1 MAKEKLEKLNQV
13 PYFKNVEEGD
23 KIFGL
28 VFGKGKVANVWGD
41 GYYTFEIEYDNGY
54 TVPYTPDGVPG
65 WSGKLDYQTVFYTED
80 IDLMNLDIAPAEKV
94 LSVKKIIKL
103 RDKGKLE
110 IRCPSGIWT
119 QTEFCPGYVM
129 EEYLENNKLHLFRKA
144 K

>member
-1 MAKEKLEKLNQV
+1 MKNKLGEV
-13 PYFKNVEEGD
+13 PYFKNVEEND

-28 VFGKGKVANVWGD
+28 VFGRGRVASVWGD
-41 GYYTFEIEYDNGY
+41 GYYSFEIEYDNGF
-54 TVPYTPDGVPG
+54 TVPYTSDGIPG
-65 WSGKLDYQTVFYTED
+65 WSGKLDYQTAFYSED
-80 IDLMNLDIAPAEKV
+80 IDLINMDITPADVV

-103 RDKGKLE
+103 RDKKKLE

-129 EEYLENNKLHLFRKA
+129 EEYLENGKLHLFRKA